1 MQALLDYDPVL
12 PRDADELLSC
22 LSGRGWTK
30 APQIT
35 EALGWCDR
43 AIRAAASR
51 SAGLIISGDKGYCRT
66 DAATTEERRHAV
78 ARLRSQSLEMLKR
91 ADAIERVGAL

>member
-1 MQALLDYDPVL
+1 MQTLLDYDPVL
-12 PRDADELLSC
+12 ARDADELLSC
-22 LSGRGWTK
+22 LSGRGWIK
-30 APQIT
+30 AAKIAET
-35 EALGWCDR
+35 LGWCDR
-43 AIRAAASR
+43 TIRAAASR

-91 ADAIERVGAL
+91 ADAIERVGA